1 MPPSNE
7 DATYKVSYPQDPV
20 APWQSRNS
28 EEKSMPRIAKANRRG
43 LTMLICHVNKGKMGP
58 VGLSS
63 RCKSVLM
70 SANERERGKGRGTR
84 EKERLL
90 GPMI

>member
-1 MPPSNE
+1 
-7 DATYKVSYPQDPV
+7 
-20 APWQSRNS
+20 
-28 EEKSMPRIAKANRRG
+28 MPRIAKANRRG